1 MIYEFEVPGKVIG
14 KGRPRLNSYTGVVY
28 TPTKTKDYESLVE
41 QYFLLKYPRF
51 KTLEGRIKVSII
63 AYFSIPK
70 TTKKSDINE
79 MLDNNISPTK
89 KPDIDNIVKAVLDS
103 MNKFAFKD
111 DNQITKL
118 EVEKKY
124 ALEDKIY
131 IKIEE
136 Y

>member
-14 KGRPRLNSYTGVVY
+14 KGRPRLNSYTGIVY

-70 TTKKSDINE
+70 TTKKADINE
-79 MLDNNISPTK
+79 MLENNISPTK
-89 KPDIDNIVKAVLDS
+89 KPDIDNIVKSILDS

-124 ALEDKIY
+124 SLEDKVY
-131 IKIEE
+131 VKIEE

>member
-1 MIYEFEVPGKVIG
+1 MIYEFEVPGKIIG

-51 KTLEGRIKVSII
+51 KVLEGRIKVSII

-70 TTKKSDINE
+70 TTKKADINE
-79 MLDNNISPTK
+79 MLENNISTTK
-89 KPDIDNIVKAVLDS
+89 KPDIDNIVKSILDS

-124 ALEDKIY
+124 SIEDKVY
-131 IKIEE
+131 VKIEE

>member
-28 TPTKTKDYESLVE
+28 TPTRTKDYESLVE

-51 KTLEGRIKVSII
+51 KVLEGRIKVSII

-70 TTKKSDINE
+70 TTKKADINE
-79 MLDNNISPTK
+79 MLENNISPTK
-89 KPDIDNIVKAVLDS
+89 KPDIDNIVKSILDS

-124 ALEDKIY
+124 SIEDKVY
-131 IKIEE
+131 VKIEE

>member
-1 MIYEFEVPGKVIG
+1 MIYEFEVPGKIIG

-28 TPTKTKDYESLVE
+28 TPKRTKDYESLVE

-51 KTLEGRIKVSII
+51 KVLEGRIKVSII

-70 TTKKSDINE
+70 TTKKADINE
-79 MLDNNISPTK
+79 MLEKNISPTK
-89 KPDIDNIVKAVLDS
+89 KPDIDNIVKSILDS

-124 ALEDKIY
+124 SIEDKVY
-131 IKIEE
+131 VKIEE

>member
-1 MIYEFEVPGKVIG
+1 MIYEFEVPGKVLG

-28 TPTKTKDYESLVE
+28 TPTRTKDYESLVE

-51 KTLEGRIKVSII
+51 KALEGRIKVSII

-70 TTKKSDINE
+70 TTKKADINE
-79 MLDNNISPTK
+79 MLENNISPTK
-89 KPDIDNIVKAVLDS
+89 KPDIDNIVKAILDS

-124 ALEDKIY
+124 AIEDKVY
-131 IKIEE
+131 VKIEE

>member
-1 MIYEFEVPGKVIG
+1 M
-14 KGRPRLNSYTGVVY
+14 RLIR
-28 TPTKTKDYESLVE
+28 L
-41 QYFLLKYPRF
+41 
-51 KTLEGRIKVSII
+51 
-63 AYFSIPK
+63 
-70 TTKKSDINE
+70 
-79 MLDNNISPTK
+79 M
-89 KPDIDNIVKAVLDS
+89 

-124 ALEDKIY
+124 ALEEKVY

>member
-28 TPTKTKDYESLVE
+28 TPTRTKDYESLVE

-51 KTLEGRIKVSII
+51 KVLEGRIKVSII

-79 MLDNNISPTK
+79 MLENNISPTK
-89 KPDIDNIVKAVLDS
+89 KPDIDNIVKAILDS
-103 MNKFAFKD
+103 MNKFAFND

-124 ALEDKIY
+124 AIEDKVY
-131 IKIEE
+131 VKIEE